1 MFTLVL
7 EIVSNLQQTLA
18 SPIFIRISIY
28 RYISTQIAAVSYHID
43 FLEFSAAICSL
54 CWYWTY
60 MNLILMMPH
69 GKKRKYQ
76 MILRIAFNAS
86 NFPIPNTGY
95 IICLMIVL
103 KYLHA
108 VFTKWAFS
116 RLLSISEKLLS
127 CEIFLNKTAIE
138 EITLQRADIGNN

>member
-1 MFTLVL
+1 MFAPVL
-7 EIVSNLQQTLA
+7 GIISNLQQTLA

-28 RYISTQIAAVSYHID
+28 RYISRQIAAVSYHID

-60 MNLILMMPH
+60 MNLVLMMPH

-76 MILRIAFNAS
+76 RILCIAFNPS
-86 NFPIPNTGY
+86 NFPISNTGY
-95 IICLMIVL
+95 ILCVMIVL
-103 KYLHA
+103 KYLYA

-116 RLLSISEKLLS
+116 RLVSVYAKILL
-127 CEIFLNKTAIE
+127 CKILFK
-138 EITLQRADIGNN
+138 